1 MTDAPR
7 RPDDES
13 PPDLVD
19 RGPVETLAPSR
30 TAIVLVAVAGLAIA
44 ILAGVGALNVEGGR
58 SLGDDEQLLAAGQHD
73 LVVGP
78 VTLTADL
85 PGDWVARDRCPRW
98 LQLSDADD
106 DATTLHLIWL
116 DAVPL
121 PSDAPD
127 VELVATPED
136 VPAWWREQLD
146 LQVLPLGEDSLDGR
160 PVERYDL
167 VATEQSR
174 RRDGLV
180 ACGEVGTPAGTGM
193 FGPAARFDQQVA
205 LVDVPGSDVP
215 LLLVAAAYSGG
226 DPDRAGEALEA
237 VLDSG
242 RLDVSTS

>member
-58 SLGDDEQLLAAGQHD
+58 SLGDDEQLLEAGQHD
-73 LVVGP
+73 LVAGP
-78 VTLTADL
+78 VTLSADL

-98 LQLSDADD
+98 LQLSDAAD

-136 VPAWWREQLD
+136 VPA
-146 LQVLPLGEDSLDGR
+146 
-160 PVERYDL
+160 L
-167 VATEQSR
+167 VAR
-174 RRDGLV
+174 AAR
-180 ACGEVGTPAGTGM
+180 PAG
-193 FGPAARFDQQVA
+193 AAAGGGHPRRASGRAVR
-205 LVDVPGSDVP
+205 PGRHRA
-215 LLLVAAAYSGG
+215 VAA
-226 DPDRAGEALEA
+226 
-237 VLDSG
+237 
-242 RLDVSTS
+242 T